1 LEGKGQRLTLPFFA
15 ARQRADGSDLW
26 MQDLPQSRADAVL
39 QARTGQLTVLRELLP
54 YVWPADRPD
63 LRWRVVF
70 ALGALVVAKA
80 ITLAVPIAYKAIVDL
95 LTGQASGSEV
105 AGLSA
110 LGFAAVPAMLIVA
123 YGVGRV
129 LMVLFAQ
136 FRDVWFT
143 VVAQH
148 AVRELARK
156 TFRHLHALS
165 LRFHLERRTGGL
177 SRVIERGVNGV
188 DTIVRMAVLNSIP
201 TAVELLMISGL
212 VAYYF
217 GWIYVVVV
225 LTTVALY
232 VWFTFWA
239 SELRIAIRRDMNDS
253 DTEAHSKAVDSL
265 LNYETVKYFGNE
277 ELEARRFDASMAR
290 YVQAAIRT
298 YTSLGVLNTGQAVI
312 FTVGTVICM
321 LLAARDVM
329 QGTLTIGG
337 FVMINAILMQL
348 YLPLNFMG
356 MVYREIKQGLI
367 DIETMF
373 ALLHEPAEI
382 IDPPGAKPLR
392 VTKGEIKFENVSFA
406 YDPERPILKNVSFE
420 VPAGKM
426 VAIVGPSGAGKS
438 TISRILF
445 RFYEISR
452 GRVLIDGQN
461 IADVTQASL
470 RAAIGMVPQD
480 TVLFNDT
487 IEYNIRYGKP
497 DASPAEVR
505 EAARLAQIHEFIV
518 TLPQGYDALVG
529 ERGLKLSGGEKQ
541 RVAIARTILKAPPI
555 LMLDEATSAL
565 DSHTEKDIQDALER
579 VARERT
585 SLVIAHRLSTVVHA
599 DNIIV
604 LDHGV
609 IVEQGT
615 HLELMAKGGL
625 YASLWARQREA
636 DEARERLAQVLDE
649 DALPES
655 RAAERLED
663 EALAST

>member
-1 LEGKGQRLTLPFFA
+1 
-15 ARQRADGSDLW
+15 

-39 QARTGQLTVLRELLP
+39 QARSGHFAVLRELLP

-70 ALGALVVAKA
+70 ALLALVAAKA
-80 ITLAVPIAYKAIVDL
+80 ITLAVPIAYKQVVDW
-95 LTGQASGSEV
+95 LTGHASGAGV
-105 AGLSA
+105 ANVSAIGLAA
-110 LGFAAVPAMLIVA
+110 LPAMLIIA

-136 FRDVWFT
+136 FRDIWFT

-148 AVRELARK
+148 AVRELAIK

-217 GWIYVVVV
+217 GWIYVLVV
-225 LTTVALY
+225 LATVLLY
-232 VWFTFWA
+232 VWFTFVA
-239 SELRIAIRRDMNDS
+239 SERRIAIRRDMNDS

-277 ELEARRFDASMAR
+277 ELEAKRFDASIAR
-290 YVQAAIRT
+290 YVKAAIRT
-298 YTSLGVLNTGQAVI
+298 YTSLGVLNTGQAII
-312 FTVGTVICM
+312 FTIGTVICM
-321 LLAARDVM
+321 LLAARDVTR
-329 QGTLTIGG
+329 GTLTVGD

-348 YLPLNFMG
+348 YVPLNFMG

-382 IDPPGAKPLR
+382 VDRPGAKTLR
-392 VTKGEIKFENVSFA
+392 VREGEIKFENVSFA

-452 GRVLIDGQN
+452 GKVLIDGQN
-461 IADVTQASL
+461 IRDVTQASL

-497 DASPAEVR
+497 DASSAEVR
-505 EAARLAQIHEFIV
+505 QAARLAQIHEFIV
-518 TLPQGYDALVG
+518 TLPQGYDSLVG

-541 RVAIARTILKAPPI
+541 RVAIARTILKSPPI

-565 DSHTEKDIQDALER
+565 DSHTEKEIQDALER
-579 VARERT
+579 VAENRT

-599 DNIIV
+599 DNVIV
-604 LDHGV
+604 LDHGE
-609 IVEQGT
+609 IVEHGT
-615 HLELMAKGGL
+615 HLELLAKGGL

-636 DEARERLAQVLDE
+636 DEARERLAQVLEEDE
-649 DALPES
+649 LPQS